1 MIGGDATYTQA
12 QLDGDAPLPPRPFD
26 AHNYRR
32 SLQEL
37 RLFRREYP
45 DAIVT
50 PGHDP
55 EFYAKLEPATSSRA
69 GSPASRRRL
78 SSSSPAYISR
88 TRAKISRRDL
98 ELALAAGAVPRPGR

>member
-1 MIGGDATYTQA
+1 MIGSDAAYTLA
-12 QLDGDAPLPPRPFD
+12 QLEGDAPLAPRPHD

-45 DAIVT
+45 KAVVT

-55 EFYAKLEPATSSRA
+55 GFFAKLEAR
-69 GSPASRRRL
+69 
-78 SSSSPAYISR
+78 Y
-88 TRAKISRRDL
+88 
-98 ELALAAGAVPRPGR
+98 E